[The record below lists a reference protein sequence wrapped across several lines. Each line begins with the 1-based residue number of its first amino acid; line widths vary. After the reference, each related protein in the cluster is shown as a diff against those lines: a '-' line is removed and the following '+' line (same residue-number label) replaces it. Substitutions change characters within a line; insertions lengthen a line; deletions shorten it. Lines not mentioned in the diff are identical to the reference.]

1 MNDYKINNER
11 TAGVVMVDIM
21 EYVVVLT
28 NKNGDRTYLLQ
39 TEDLDEAKERA
50 RGEAYYIERDK
61 RKGETVEVAVLE
73 DYEEGN
79 YNPIEF

>member
-1 MNDYKINNER
+1 
-11 TAGVVMVDIM
+11 MVDIM

-28 NKNGDRTYLLQ
+28 NKNGDGTYLLQ

-50 RGEAYYIERDK
+50 RGEVYYIERDK